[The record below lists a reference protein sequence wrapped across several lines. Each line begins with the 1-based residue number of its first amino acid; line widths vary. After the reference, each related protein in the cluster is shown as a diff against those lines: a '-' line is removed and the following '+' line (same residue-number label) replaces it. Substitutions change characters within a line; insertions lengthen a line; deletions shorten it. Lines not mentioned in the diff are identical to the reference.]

1 MSILKSIPI
10 IGELLNRTAGVI
22 DQAVPDKDL
31 AAKIKQDIDK
41 EILQCDISALQEQAS
56 VIKAEAAGE
65 SFLQRNWRPIVM
77 LMFAYVVFN
86 NFILVPYI
94 QCFYTNFPILPVP
107 ENLWDLLKLGIGG
120 YVVGRSAEKITRE
133 LVKGKKEK

>member
-22 DQAVPDKDL
+22 DKAVPDKDL

-41 EILQCDISALQEQAS
+41 QILECDISALQEQAS
-56 VIKAEAAGE
+56 VIKTEAGGE

-77 LMFAYVVFN
+77 LMFAYIVFN
-86 NFILVPYI
+86 NFILAPYI
-94 QCFYTNFPILPVP
+94 KCFYNAFPILPVP
-107 ENLWDLLKLGIGG
+107 DNLWDLLKLGIGG

-133 LVKGKKEK
+133 LVKGKK